1 MPRPFRY
8 QWNGRSMRGPYVV
21 SLIIQRLNMTQPMP
35 LQRLLTIMK
44 TLRDPQVG
52 CPWDRKQTFAT
63 IAPYTL
69 EETYEVLDAIE
80 RQDYAEL
87 RDELGDLL
95 FQVVF
100 YAQIGQEQG
109 LFDFDQVCNA
119 ISDKLERRHPHIFG
133 EAEAADSA
141 EVSVRWEQLKAG
153 ERAEKALHS
162 ALDDIPNA
170 LPALMKAH
178 KIQKRCAS
186 VGFDWNTLGPVVG
199 KVYEELDEVM
209 HEAQQAVV
217 DEQKLEEEIGDLLFA
232 TVNLSRHLGH
242 KAEKALQVANRKF
255 ERRFRQV
262 EEIVQS
268 RGLTMQEA
276 TLEQMEEA
284 WQQVKRL
291 EN

>member
-1 MPRPFRY
+1 M
-8 QWNGRSMRGPYVV
+8 
-21 SLIIQRLNMTQPMP
+21 IQSTP

-44 TLRDPQVG
+44 TLRDPQGG
-52 CPWDRKQTFAT
+52 CPWDLKQTFAT

-80 RQDYAEL
+80 RQDYADL

-100 YAQIGQEQG
+100 YAQMGHEQG

-133 EAEAADSA
+133 EAEAADS
-141 EVSVRWEQLKAG
+141 ETVSARWEQLKAG

-178 KIQKRCAS
+178 KIQKRCAA
-186 VGFDWNTLGPVVG
+186 VGFDWNTLGPVLD

-232 TVNLSRHLGH
+232 TVNLSRHLGY
-242 KAEKALQVANRKF
+242 KAENALQAANRKF

-262 EEIVQS
+262 EEIVQQH
-268 RGLTMQEA
+268 GLRMQDA
-276 TLEQMEEA
+276 SLEQMEEA
-284 WQQVKRL
+284 WQQVKHM
-291 EN
+291 EKSS

>member
-1 MPRPFRY
+1 
-8 QWNGRSMRGPYVV
+8 
-21 SLIIQRLNMTQPMP
+21 MTQSTS

-44 TLRDPQVG
+44 TLRDPQSG

-80 RQDYAEL
+80 RQDYADL

-100 YAQIGQEQG
+100 YAQMGQEQG
-109 LFDFDQVCNA
+109 LFDFEQICDA
-119 ISDKLERRHPHIFG
+119 ISAKLERRHPHIFG
-133 EAEAADSA
+133 TADVADSA
-141 EVSVRWEQLKAG
+141 AVSARWEQLKAD
-153 ERAEKALHS
+153 ERAEKALYS
-162 ALDDIPNA
+162 VLDDIPNA

-178 KIQKRCAS
+178 KIQKRCAT
-186 VGFDWNTLGPVVG
+186 VGFDWDTLGPVLG

-242 KAEKALQVANRKF
+242 KAENALQVANRKF

-262 EEIVQS
+262 EEIMQQ
-268 RGLTMQEA
+268 RGLQMKNA
-276 TLEQMEEA
+276 TLEQMETA
-284 WQQVKRL
+284 WQQVKQQER
-291 EN
+291 